1 MPVLIR
7 NPLKMPNLW
16 IVLFAATVS
25 QGYFLSLTLGLKS
38 KWKIKAVNVLSLLV
52 LCFTI
57 TLTYYLAFWL
67 GYTHDLHPA
76 TALTTRLPLLFGP
89 LLWVYL
95 IIVQKKKVDKVWLH
109 FIPFALT
116 FLAIVF
122 SYGSN
127 IYNNVL
133 LAATFFQNVHL
144 VAYSTSI
151 IVLANEPSLKILAY
165 TFAGYVACFIAY
177 YIMAWTG
184 ILQLKYDYMVSLGM
198 SVFIYYLGYRGL
210 KSSQVLP
217 EENVEKYSNSTLTR
231 DALIYIVN
239 KLDQVMKKDKLYVN
253 GDLKLQDLANTL
265 DVSVHSLSQAINS
278 GKNQKFNDYLNELRV
293 QEAQRLMTTDSY
305 KNLKLIAI
313 ALDSGFN
320 NKTSFLNA
328 FKKHTG
334 YSPSEY
340 REKLFVQAS

>member
-1 MPVLIR
+1 
-7 NPLKMPNLW
+7 MPNLW

-25 QGYFLSLTLGLKS
+25 QGYFLSLALGLKNR
-38 KWKIKAVNVLSLLV
+38 WKNKAVNVLSLLV
-52 LCFTI
+52 LCFTL
-57 TLTYYLAFWL
+57 TLSYYLAYWL
-67 GYTHDLHPA
+67 GYTPNLHPA
-76 TALTTRLPLLFGP
+76 TALTTRLTLLFGP
-89 LLWVYL
+89 LLWIYL
-95 IIVQKKKVDKVWLH
+95 SIVQKKELRWVWLH
-109 FIPFALT
+109 FIPFILT
-116 FLAIVF
+116 IVAIVL
-122 SYGSN
+122 SYGSSTFN
-127 IYNNVL
+127 SVL
-133 LAATFFQNVHL
+133 LSVTILQNVHL
-144 VAYSTSI
+144 VAYAIAI
-151 IVLANEPSLKILAY
+151 IVLAKEPSLKILAY
-165 TFAGYVACFIAY
+165 TFAGYVACFIGY

-217 EENVEKYSNSTLTR
+217 EENVEKYSNSTLTH

-239 KLDQVMKKDKLYVN
+239 KLDQVMEKDKLFVN

-293 QEAQRLMTTDSY
+293 QEAQRLMTIESY

-334 YSPSEY
+334 HSPSEY
-340 REKLFVQAS
+340 REKLLAQAS